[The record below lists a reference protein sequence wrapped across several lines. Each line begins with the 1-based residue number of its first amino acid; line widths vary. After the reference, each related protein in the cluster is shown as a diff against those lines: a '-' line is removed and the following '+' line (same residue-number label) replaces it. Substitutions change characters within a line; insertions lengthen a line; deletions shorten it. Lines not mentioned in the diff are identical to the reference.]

1 MNNNSYN
8 NSEKLF
14 NINNNMNNNEN
25 DFNNNKIN
33 ENDYDNFNFKNYNNN
48 KTQIIKNLNYEFK
61 INFFKNFI
69 ETFTLDELT
78 FKLLLSIKPALNIIY
93 TLYFIKENSNYFN
106 INKINS
112 VSEKNFIKF
121 NKEFNV
127 IPYIMNKFLLDFYY
141 QFTIQTDN
149 KNLINNEN
157 LYEKMKKNFD
167 YKKIIENNN
176 NNNNYNQSNKNF
188 YLPHNEY
195 NQNFTF
201 IKFVLFFPHI
211 SSYYFNEIKDKSNAE
226 KLLYFLQKI
235 YISEGYKN
243 LYLKLSKNNNKKYSI
258 IPNKKIIQLINE
270 NLLEDNS
277 TVKKRKN
284 IIKNNSCNKIDNNL
298 NLKDFLELNDENY
311 NNFLPYLNKLKN
323 LFEIYSQFGDKFK
336 FGKMSFSNLHKMLNN
351 GGLLFV
357 NEKQLRKNKS
367 VNSSREINNSKNNI
381 YNNSSSFTFLKSNF
395 QQYNNN
401 ISLNTINTN
410 NKNIFNNN
418 NNKISRANSQ
428 PNLKKSSNFSNI
440 NNSSND
446 SKFYLNSMYLIP
458 RNKIS
463 LSELNVI
470 VSKLSGI
477 INYKDLNNDN
487 KLNLTTTKILNYST
501 KRKNFLYHFDF
512 NLFLKV
518 LIEIAIRLFPTEP
531 ININFSFK
539 KFLEKNFQKFFEN
552 INQITKSYS
561 ETNEVIKLFNF
572 ISSNEQL
579 IQLIKDIHPCI
590 QGHYFNYCDNKT
602 NKLDF
607 NGFVSFFKDFG
618 IFPFWI
624 TMLNLKEIFFSQVE
638 RNNNNN
644 NKENCNNNSKIN
656 NNNNNNK
663 ENIKDEININNFLEC
678 FVTIAVC
685 MNSGDDFNWIDKVLF
700 LLDKMFING
709 GDKSMSKNGKPFS
722 SKYDFKTYEK
732 NYLRKK
738 YPNYYKKKFN
748 TNLRFENLFL
758 YQPSQ

>member
-1 MNNNSYN
+1 MNNINNNNYYN

-14 NINNNMNNNEN
+14 NYNNNNNMNNNEYDN
-25 DFNNNKIN
+25 DINNNNKIN
-33 ENDYDNFNFKNYNNN
+33 DYEFDNFNFKNYNNN
-48 KTQIIKNLNYEFK
+48 KTQIIKNLNFELK

-69 ETFTLDELT
+69 ENFTLDELT
-78 FKLLLSIKPALNIIY
+78 YKLLLSIKPALNIIY

-112 VSEKNFIKF
+112 ISEKNFIQF
-121 NKEFNV
+121 NKEFNI

-141 QFTIQTDN
+141 QFTIQTEN

-167 YKKIIENNN
+167 YKKIIINNN
-176 NNNNYNQSNKNF
+176 NNQINNNF
-188 YLPHNEY
+188 SLPHNEY
-195 NQNFTF
+195 KQNFTF
-201 IKFVLFFPHI
+201 LKFVLFFPHI

-235 YISEGYKN
+235 YNSEGYKN
-243 LYLKLSKNNNKKYSI
+243 LYLKISKNNNKKYSI

-277 TVKKRKN
+277 NINKRKN
-284 IIKNNSCNKIDNNL
+284 KNNSCNKNDNNF

-311 NNFLPYLNKLKN
+311 NNFFPYLNKLKN

-336 FGKMSFSNLHKMLNN
+336 FGKMSFSNLQKMLKN
-351 GGLLFV
+351 GNLLFI
-357 NEKQLRKNKS
+357 NEKQKNKS
-367 VNSSREINNSKNNI
+367 INFSTEINNSNNNI
-381 YNNSSSFTFLKSNF
+381 YNNSTSFTFLRSNF
-395 QQYNNN
+395 LQYNNN

-410 NKNIFNNN
+410 YKNNNN

-428 PNLKKSSNFSNI
+428 PNLKKSSNFNNLI

-446 SKFYLNSMYLIP
+446 SKFYLNSIYLIP

-477 INYKDLNNDN
+477 INYKDLNNEN
-487 KLNLTTTKILNYST
+487 KINLTKTKLLNIST

-518 LIEIAIRLFPTEP
+518 LIEISIRLYPSEP

-539 KFLEKNFQKFFEN
+539 KFMEKNFQKFFEN
-552 INQITKSYS
+552 ISQITKSYS

-572 ISSNEQL
+572 ISNNEQL
-579 IQLIKDIHPCI
+579 TQLIKDIFPCI
-590 QGHYFNYCDNKT
+590 QGHYLNYCDNKT
-602 NKLDF
+602 NKIDF
-607 NGFVSFFKDFG
+607 NGFVLFFKDFG
-618 IFPFWI
+618 IFPYWI

-638 RNNNNN
+638 KNNNKINNNNN
-644 NKENCNNNSKIN
+644 TKI

-663 ENIKDEININNFLEC
+663 ENIKDDINFYNFLEC
-678 FVTIAVC
+678 FITIAVC

-722 SKYDFKTYEK
+722 SKYDYKTYEK

-738 YPNYYKKKFN
+738 YPDYYKKKYN
-748 TNLRFENLFL
+748 LNLRYENLFL
-758 YQPSQ
+758 YQPTQ